1 MYFKLNYPSIIF
13 LWFIGPL
20 TIIFLWFIGPLT
32 IIFLWVIGP
41 LNINFLP
48 FIGLTMPE
56 VLGHSILFMLVGYD
70 TTSNALTFAA
80 YNLATHPE
88 CQEKLIQEIDDVLGK
103 VSVANHNG

>member
-1 MYFKLNYPSIIF
+1 M
-13 LWFIGPL
+13 W
-20 TIIFLWFIGPLT
+20 
-32 IIFLWVIGP
+32 
-41 LNINFLP
+41 

-103 VSVANHNG
+103 VSVANHNGLQDHCVK